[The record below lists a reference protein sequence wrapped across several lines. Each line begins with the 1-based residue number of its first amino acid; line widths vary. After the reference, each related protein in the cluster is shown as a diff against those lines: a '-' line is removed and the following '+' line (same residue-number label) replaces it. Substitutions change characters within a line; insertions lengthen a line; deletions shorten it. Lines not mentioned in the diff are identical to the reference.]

1 MLPYCEQ
8 LALFHANQG
17 LARAVLRASLRRYP
31 RPLPACMD
39 QEDLLTAALLGLWDA
54 CRWYDPA
61 RGLFSVYARRAI
73 RRRIFRTLEEV
84 MTRETSLS
92 LDALIYPES
101 GTPLCECL
109 ASPEPEPWEQ
119 VARKAEQE
127 QVRTLLNRLPART
140 ANAVR
145 LWAQGFSP
153 SEIGQR
159 LGISRQRAHQLPR
172 EGAAKLRG
180 MLEMETLSS
189 A

>member
-17 LARAVLRASLRRYP
+17 LARSILRASLRRYP

-39 QEDLLTAALLGLWDA
+39 PEDLLTTALLGLWDA

-61 RGLFSVYARRAI
+61 RGLFCAYARRAI
-73 RRRIFRTLEEV
+73 RRRLFRTLEDAR
-84 MTRETSLS
+84 MRETSLS
-92 LDALIYPES
+92 LDALLYPGS
-101 GTPLCECL
+101 DAPLLDSL

-127 QVRTLLNRLPART
+127 RVRTLLNRLPDRT

-153 SEIGQR
+153 SEIGQQ

-172 EGAAKLRG
+172 EAAAKLRC
-180 MLEMETLSS
+180 MLEKETLSNV
-189 A
+189 

>member
-17 LARAVLRASLRRYP
+17 LARTILRASLRRYP

-39 QEDLLTAALLGLWDA
+39 QEDLLTTALLGLWDA

-61 RGLFSVYARRAI
+61 RGIFSVYARRAI
-73 RRRIFRTLEEV
+73 RRRIFRTLEDV
-84 MTRETSLS
+84 VTREPSLS
-92 LDALIYPES
+92 LDAAIFPES
-101 GTPLCECL
+101 GTPLHECL
-109 ASPEPEPWEQ
+109 AAPDPEPWEQ
-119 VARKAEQE
+119 VARRAEQE
-127 QVRTLLNRLPART
+127 QIRALLDQLPDRT
-140 ANAVR
+140 ANAIR

-153 SEIGQR
+153 SEIGQQ

-180 MLEMETLSS
+180 MLEIETLSN